1 MAALLVLVAAG
12 CGGSQATT
20 TSQLTRVE
28 SGTVGRVSDGDTLR
42 LTDGRKIRIVQI
54 DAPELETDCY
64 GEPARRALLRLAAP
78 GTHVTLERDPAL
90 DATDKYGR
98 LLRYLAVDGRDV
110 GLALVADGAAEP
122 YFFRNDRGR
131 HADELLAAA
140 KRARASRRGWWGAC
154 PAARLDPGL
163 GSVTGPA

>member
-1 MAALLVLVAAG
+1 M
-12 CGGSQATT
+12 
-20 TSQLTRVE
+20 E

-64 GEPARRALLRLAAP
+64 GQPARRALHRLAAP

-90 DATDKYGR
+90 DATDRYGR
-98 LLRYLAVDGRDV
+98 LLRYIAVDGNDI
-110 GLALVADGAAEP
+110 GLALVAEGAAEP
-122 YFFRNDRGR
+122 YFFRKQRGR
-131 HADELLAAA
+131 HADELLIAANS
-140 KRARASRRGWWGAC
+140 ARAARRGLWGAC
-154 PAARLDPGL
+154 PGARLEPGI